1 MQIFCGFILKEEKKK
16 EEKLKEGLWKRE
28 FLSSNDTLLNRKPVN
43 NQIEAVFENV
53 CPTSIAFVSHF
64 THESYLVPAFQ
75 GPFPLLQHKP
85 LVFIRPL
92 DVALTNFQP
101 LDYLPAVCLL
111 EKKWKYAAVSELI
124 HLFLQNKKE
133 NPNALSV

>member
-16 EEKLKEGLWKRE
+16 EEKIKEGLWKRE
-28 FLSSNDTLLNRKPVN
+28 FLSSNDTLLNR
-43 NQIEAVFENV
+43 IEAVFENV

-92 DVALTNFQP
+92 DVALANFQP

-111 EKKWKYAAVSELI
+111 EKKWKHAAVSDLI

-133 NPNALSV
+133 NPDVLSV